1 MNKIVTVGIVLV
13 LRLLTLEMFISVR
26 NVGFEMRF
34 RTRMSDKHGCY

>member
-26 NVGFEMRF
+26 NVGFEM
-34 RTRMSDKHGCY
+34 